1 MILCEGVTIELPTVD
16 GGSTPLLAQGQTKAA
31 KEHLKKAASSK
42 EDVVVKREAEE
53 RLRALP

>member
-1 MILCEGVTIELPTVD
+1 MSPLR
-16 GGSTPLLAQGQTKAA
+16 STTWPVAPLLAQGQTKAA
-31 KEHLKKAASSK
+31 KEHLKKAASS

>member
-1 MILCEGVTIELPTVD
+1 MSPLR
-16 GGSTPLLAQGQTKAA
+16 STTWASCSIARPGPDEAA
-31 KEHLKKAASSK
+31 KEHLKKAASS